1 MSNYTYKIKDVKPL
15 NVQVDN
21 SNLLEVTL
29 DLFKDEEVLGE
40 RKFGYPLEVTKEE
53 IEADLEKQMASL
65 ANDDEIA
72 ESSAALQRGLDNVE
86 AIKSQL
92 LPKEQ

>member
-1 MSNYTYKIKDVKPL
+1 MSNYTYKITDVKPL

-21 SNLLEVTL
+21 SNLLEVTI
-29 DLFKDEEVLGE
+29 DLLKDEESLGV
-40 RKFGYPLEVTKEE
+40 RKFGYPLEITKEE
-53 IEADLEKQMASL
+53 IEADLAKQMASL